1 MFRYGGMDD
10 VGAARARHMAAH
22 AVVVAA
28 PFQPDGRR
36 EATALIG
43 VALQAAPPVVGDLLT
58 GFGQPMRI
66 VAGCASQRALA
77 RAEAAALVHL
87 LDLANEPLLG
97 RPADCVEH
105 GPELMER
112 QTRPV
117 ILVPAVESQNPLMAV
132 QVTLLANRIPQRGLE
147 GIRVDDRHVLAVDL
161 CRTPNV
167 QLARPVAPFAADGIA
182 PEDRLLIPVDRAR
195 HWIELVRVAEQA
207 LRATGRLKCRFLFS

>member
-1 MFRYGGMDD
+1 M
-10 VGAARARHMAAH
+10 
-22 AVVVAA
+22 
-28 PFQPDGRR
+28 
-36 EATALIG
+36 
-43 VALQAAPPVVGDLLT
+43 ALQAALPVVGDPLT

-87 LDLANEPLLG
+87 LDLANETLFG
-97 RPADCVEH
+97 RPVGGVEH

-117 ILVPAVESQNPLMAV
+117 ILVPAVASQDPLMAA

-161 CRTPNV
+161 YRTPNV
-167 QLARPVAPFAADGIA
+167 QLPRPVAPFAADGIA
-182 PEDRLLIPVDRAR
+182 PEDRLLITVDRTR
-195 HWIELVRVAEQA
+195 HWIDLVRVAEQA
-207 LRATGRLKCRFLFS
+207 LRSYRPVKVLIYLLIAGGQVPPLRAGTS